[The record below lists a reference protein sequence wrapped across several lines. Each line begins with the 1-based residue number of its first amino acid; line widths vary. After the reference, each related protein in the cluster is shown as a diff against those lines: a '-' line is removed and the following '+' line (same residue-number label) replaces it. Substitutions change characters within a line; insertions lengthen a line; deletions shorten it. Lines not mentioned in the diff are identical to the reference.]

1 MVNWVGLVLSVTVSM
16 TIYCGFDCFFT
27 DDYDFPFAVVF
38 FPSTNSSIASICLR
52 FASSSDASDA
62 LMVSVLT
69 RCKVAVTGTSSF
81 VMRFFYDD
89 TFILALAEALFLD

>member
-1 MVNWVGLVLSVTVSM
+1 MVNWDSLVVSVTVSM
-16 TIYCGFDCFFT
+16 TIGWGFDYFFM
-27 DDYDFPFAVVF
+27 DDYDFPFTLFF
-38 FPSTNSSIASICLR
+38 FPSTNSSIASIYLR
-52 FASSSDASDA
+52 LASSSEASEA

-69 RCKVAVTGTSSF
+69 RCKVAVTGTSSL